1 MRVRNT
7 AIALGIGAATAA
19 GLSLLKVNKD
29 LVIGS
34 TAVVVGAGLMIALK
48 EKNNTSI
55 HQWKIGDR
63 VLHETL
69 GKGEVKN
76 IFREGDNVIV
86 IQFDDQKRLSFLD
99 LNIAPLI
106 PIKDPNSKVDQ
117 KIFIENETEK
127 NISSISSTQR
137 PIKRDAIQNVLETE
151 LENFNLTIKTYA
163 TWKALKRLAWV
174 MEDDDTDEDEFY
186 EFYEFIID
194 RYEAV
199 SSPEKFVEWMKDIL
213 YSNGY
218 DNENP
223 DWLESEWSI
232 GPNLDFHAFNS
243 KEKFLEAFNSDLA
256 FDVLSK
262 SWKIACSNDLYNSGK
277 YEEWQKKEDWFYKN
291 KIWEVV
297 ADRRTQFYFK
307 KQILEKYLTF
317 NQLKKLD
324 IFDVGQN
331 ILCLE
336 LSRAIEAGTDSEW
349 MDKND
354 LLRFYELPLELL
366 EHLENPSDIDKQEQ
380 DS

>member
-7 AIALGIGAATAA
+7 AIALGVGAATAA

-63 VLHETL
+63 LLHKTL

-76 IFREGDNVIV
+76 IFTEGDNRDSPVIV
-86 IQFDDQKRLSFLD
+86 IQFDDKKRLTFLD
-99 LNIAPLI
+99 LNYAPLI
-106 PIKDPNSKVDQ
+106 PTKDKHTNLEVDQ
-117 KIFIENETEK
+117 KILVENETEK

-151 LENFNLTIKTYA
+151 LENFNLTVKTYA

-174 MEDDDTDEDEFY
+174 MEDDDSEDGEFY
-186 EFYEFIID
+186 DFILD

-213 YSNGY
+213 YSNDY
-218 DNENP
+218 DNEIP
-223 DWLESEWSI
+223 EWLESEWSI

-243 KEKFLEAFNSDLA
+243 KETFLEAFNSDLA
-256 FDVLSK
+256 FNVLSK
-262 SWKIACSNDLYNSGK
+262 SWKIACSNNLYNSGN

-331 ILCLE
+331 ILCL
-336 LSRAIEAGTDSEW
+336 
-349 MDKND
+349 
-354 LLRFYELPLELL
+354 
-366 EHLENPSDIDKQEQ
+366 
-380 DS
+380 

>member
-1 MRVRNT
+1 MKLRNT
-7 AIALGIGAATAA
+7 AIALGVGAATAA
-19 GLSLLKVNKD
+19 GLSLLKVNKEV
-29 LVIGS
+29 VIGS

-48 EKNNTSI
+48 EEDTSKNPSSLTSI
-55 HQWKIGDR
+55 R
-63 VLHETL
+63 
-69 GKGEVKN
+69 
-76 IFREGDNVIV
+76 
-86 IQFDDQKRLSFLD
+86 
-99 LNIAPLI
+99 
-106 PIKDPNSKVDQ
+106 
-117 KIFIENETEK
+117 
-127 NISSISSTQR
+127 R

-151 LENFNLTIKTYA
+151 LENFNPTVKTYA

-174 MEDDDTDEDEFY
+174 MEDDDSEDGEFY
-186 EFYEFIID
+186 DFILD

-213 YSNGY
+213 YSNDY
-218 DNENP
+218 DNEIP
-223 DWLESEWSI
+223 EWLESEWSI